1 MARYDAPSATQAD
14 DLTVE
19 TLLDTEAD
27 GVVGDD
33 VPGGA
38 GSFADAEVAVPVAS
52 AASEG
57 DRILSVAQVARRLG
71 CSVSLVQKWRRLGW
85 IPAIQLGPP
94 DVPIY
99 GYRVADVDAYAERAW
114 NRRRGRPP
122 KDPNAVPA
130 PRRSASAVA
139 APVDEYAMGDPS
151 DDALEEVTRATQPA
165 RPVSPV
171 AAPAQRPVIV
181 PAARVAAPARPLTD
195 TRPVPVA
202 PTPAPVADASRAVRP
217 MRGRPPKPIV
227 TGPLTIWAGDP
238 RNRGALMLVRLPPGP
253 MDQAIAMA
261 ERYAGRYDD
270 IVLSEAQ
277 GPGPQAAAA
286 PVLGRWERGART
298 EG

>member
-1 MARYDAPSATQAD
+1 MVRYDAPGATQD
-14 DLTVE
+14 GDLEVE
-19 TLLDTEAD
+19 TLSIAEIGRIA
-27 GVVGDD
+27 VDD
-33 VPGGA
+33 VA
-38 GSFADAEVAVPVAS
+38 GPS
-52 AASEG
+52 AASDGAAPANAGSAEG

-99 GYRVADVDAYAERAW
+99 GYRVADVDAYAASAW

-122 KDPNAVPA
+122 KDPNAEPA
-130 PRRSASAVA
+130 PRRRSASV
-139 APVDEYAMGDPS
+139 PVDEYAMGDPS
-151 DDALEEVTRATQPA
+151 DAALEEVTRATQPF
-165 RPVSPV
+165 RPVPTAV
-171 AAPAQRPVIV
+171 DPAQRPVIV
-181 PAARVAAPARPLTD
+181 PAARSTSAARPGPDLRPASAAPTANGLS
-195 TRPVPVA
+195 
-202 PTPAPVADASRAVRP
+202 DATRAVRP
-217 MRGRPPKPIV
+217 SRGRPPKPVV

-277 GPGPQAAAA
+277 GPGPQAASA

>member
-1 MARYDAPSATQAD
+1 VTKSDAPRATQED
-14 DLTVE
+14 DRGVE
-19 TLLDTEAD
+19 TLFGTEVD
-27 GVVGDD
+27 RFV
-33 VPGGA
+33 
-38 GSFADAEVAVPVAS
+38 ADASEMFAETDGNAAHTGAS
-52 AASEG
+52 SEG

-99 GYRVADVDAYAERAW
+99 GYRVADVDAYAGRAW

-122 KDPNAVPA
+122 KDPNAAPT
-130 PRRSASAVA
+130 PRRRA
-139 APVDEYAMGDPS
+139 AAAVDEYTMGDPS

-165 RPVSPV
+165 RPTAPV
-171 AAPAQRPVIV
+171 VAPAQRPVIV
-181 PAARVAAPARPLTD
+181 PAARATAPAKSPEAR
-195 TRPVPVA
+195 
-202 PTPAPVADASRAVRP
+202 PAPVAPAPPLVAETSRPIRP
-217 MRGRPPKPIV
+217 TRGRPPKPIM

-238 RNRGALMLVRLPPGP
+238 RDRGALMLVRLPPGP
-253 MDQAIAMA
+253 MEQAITMA
-261 ERYAGRYDD
+261 ERYAQRHDD

-277 GPGPQAAAA
+277 GPGLQAAAA

>member
-1 MARYDAPSATQAD
+1 VARYDAPSATHDD

-19 TLLDTEAD
+19 TLLDSASG
-27 GVVGDD
+27 GVVGADAS
-33 VPGGA
+33 VMPESFGEQVGA
-38 GSFADAEVAVPVAS
+38 GPVAAVGS
-52 AASEG
+52 GG

-99 GYRVADVDAYAERAW
+99 GYRAADVDAYAERAW

-122 KDPNAVPA
+122 KDPNAVPVSRRRPPTA
-130 PRRSASAVA
+130 PT
-139 APVDEYAMGDPS
+139 PVDEYAMGDPS
-151 DDALEEVTRATQPA
+151 DDALEEVTRATQPVQPA
-165 RPVSPV
+165 GPVVS
-171 AAPAQRPVIV
+171 PAQRPVIV
-181 PAARVAAPARPLTD
+181 PAARGIARALPESRPTSITPSAAAEVTRTNRPA
-195 TRPVPVA
+195 
-202 PTPAPVADASRAVRP
+202 
-217 MRGRPPKPIV
+217 RGRPPKPV
-227 TGPLTIWAGDP
+227 MTGPLTIWAGDP
-238 RNRGALMLVRLPPGP
+238 RDRGALMLVRLPPGP
-253 MDQAIAMA
+253 IEQAVAMA

-277 GPGPQAAAA
+277 GPGAQAAAA

>member
-1 MARYDAPSATQAD
+1 VARYDAPGATHDGDVEVEAR
-14 DLTVE
+14 TVI
-19 TLLDTEAD
+19 
-27 GVVGDD
+27 D
-33 VPGGA
+33 VDRSDGGA
-38 GSFADAEVAVPVAS
+38 VDDAFVVSDGETTATVRS
-52 AASEG
+52 AEG

-99 GYRVADVDAYAERAW
+99 GYRVADVDAYAASAW

-122 KDPNAVPA
+122 KDPNAEPT
-130 PRRSASAVA
+130 PRRRSATV
-139 APVDEYAMGDPS
+139 PVDEYAMGDPS

-165 RPVSPV
+165 RPAPAVV
-171 AAPAQRPVIV
+171 EPAQRPVIV
-181 PAARVAAPARPLTD
+181 PAARAITPARTTPDVRPMAAAPA
-195 TRPVPVA
+195 A
-202 PTPAPVADASRAVRP
+202 NAHSDASRSVRP
-217 MRGRPPKPIV
+217 TRGRPPKPV
-227 TGPLTIWAGDP
+227 VAGPLTIWAGDP

-277 GPGPQAAAA
+277 GPGPQAASA